1 MDWKNKTAEVHSI
14 RRTGEGKEQTEDAGG
29 HLSIDD
35 LCSVYTVCDGR
46 RGDGVKASR
55 HVTFEFNQAVTKA
68 VRELKNQESRGAV
81 TDKKIR
87 GAVEE
92 ILVKMNDDMQ
102 EQQVGTTTY
111 VSALQIGKKMYVIA
125 AGDTPLYVK
134 KKTGVVE
141 RVTMDE
147 TVTQPSRR
155 YESESDWR
163 LVVDDD
169 KGPSNYLG
177 YSEFNLK
184 QWYVLDMEEIDGV
197 LLTTDGLTSRVSDD
211 ELKTALGKKHVTE
224 GMRDIEQLIDNPHDM
239 ILKTLEY
246 KGGNLEL
253 LRRLEEIPEVNEY
266 AQLLGGPD
274 STDYAK
280 KVNDFIIDNF
290 TIEEGDE
297 KKLSVESS
305 QNVREV
311 VLQWRHD
318 THGHVPDDVYALYV
332 DFNCGS
338 EAVEAELAT
347 LRDDL
352 KRKAGELAATGE
364 QYDRQEAELRRSV
377 EELQVALGGVEQE
390 RDDLQGNYDAG
401 KGEWDVERTRFGERL
416 EELHV
421 EQEST
426 LGEFGAETVRLEERA
441 ERAEALVRKK
451 ANQVD
456 AVTGERDKA
465 IRANLDW
472 DAAYH
477 RLEGTHSELTA
488 RYDQLLGDKVAVDD
502 QLSGARG
509 SVVALERT
517 VGELRGELT
526 SKDERIGSLEETAR
540 ALLNVEPV
548 PLWDSQEQPPV
559 RTDIDPETSPYD
571 VPDSLSQKK
580 RESYRHRFLKKMGR
594 FAAVAVISLGI
605 GLGIGY
611 LWGAQSNDNDMTG
624 LERWIDIS
632 DSETPTPRWTPP
644 PITAPRLTPTPTPTP
659 RVEREEHTP
668 AAAKI
673 ARGTSPDVNYSPD
686 PSPKQGWE
694 QDKPL
699 PYACSIDNPSRVLR
713 NEGGVIYYRFD
724 ASGARG
730 EPEQHDPKTE
740 YDFGNGVNLFY
751 VNCIKTQTGTDG
763 WFVLNN
769 AVTDSVTSKHVIH
782 DNVTEIVRYRTKEVS
797 AERGD
802 GSIGRLTDSFYL
814 STNGRMGLR
823 PNDNIRVIKR

>member
-280 KVNDFIIDNF
+280 KVNAQLKESGIRSEVDFKNEKIGYKIREAEMQKIPYMFIVGQKEMESDSISVRRHGEGDLGSFPIKDFIDKIQ
-290 TIEEGDE
+290 
-297 KKLSVESS
+297 K
-305 QNVREV
+305 
-311 VLQWRHD
+311 
-318 THGHVPDDVYALYV
+318 
-332 DFNCGS
+332 
-338 EAVEAELAT
+338 EAM
-347 LRDDL
+347 
-352 KRKAGELAATGE
+352 KR
-364 QYDRQEAELRRSV
+364 
-377 EELQVALGGVEQE
+377 
-390 RDDLQGNYDAG
+390 N
-401 KGEWDVERTRFGERL
+401 
-416 EELHV
+416 
-421 EQEST
+421 
-426 LGEFGAETVRLEERA
+426 
-441 ERAEALVRKK
+441 
-451 ANQVD
+451 
-456 AVTGERDKA
+456 
-465 IRANLDW
+465 
-472 DAAYH
+472 
-477 RLEGTHSELTA
+477 
-488 RYDQLLGDKVAVDD
+488 
-502 QLSGARG
+502 
-509 SVVALERT
+509 
-517 VGELRGELT
+517 
-526 SKDERIGSLEETAR
+526 
-540 ALLNVEPV
+540 
-548 PLWDSQEQPPV
+548 
-559 RTDIDPETSPYD
+559 
-571 VPDSLSQKK
+571 
-580 RESYRHRFLKKMGR
+580 
-594 FAAVAVISLGI
+594 
-605 GLGIGY
+605 
-611 LWGAQSNDNDMTG
+611 
-624 LERWIDIS
+624 
-632 DSETPTPRWTPP
+632 
-644 PITAPRLTPTPTPTP
+644 
-659 RVEREEHTP
+659 
-668 AAAKI
+668 
-673 ARGTSPDVNYSPD
+673 
-686 PSPKQGWE
+686 
-694 QDKPL
+694 
-699 PYACSIDNPSRVLR
+699 
-713 NEGGVIYYRFD
+713 
-724 ASGARG
+724 
-730 EPEQHDPKTE
+730 
-740 YDFGNGVNLFY
+740 
-751 VNCIKTQTGTDG
+751 
-763 WFVLNN
+763 
-769 AVTDSVTSKHVIH
+769 
-782 DNVTEIVRYRTKEVS
+782 
-797 AERGD
+797 
-802 GSIGRLTDSFYL
+802 
-814 STNGRMGLR
+814 
-823 PNDNIRVIKR
+823 